1 MILFYDNMYE
11 SKRKGT
17 QNYRDL
23 VLLISY
29 RGTNLKRIEINYST
43 INKVNII
50 RIYEGIVIC
59 REVLANP
66 DSLYFGEYHCVIL
79 IMYFDE

>member
-29 RGTNLKRIEINYST
+29 RGTNLKRIEIN
-43 INKVNII
+43 
-50 RIYEGIVIC
+50 
-59 REVLANP
+59 
-66 DSLYFGEYHCVIL
+66 
-79 IMYFDE
+79 